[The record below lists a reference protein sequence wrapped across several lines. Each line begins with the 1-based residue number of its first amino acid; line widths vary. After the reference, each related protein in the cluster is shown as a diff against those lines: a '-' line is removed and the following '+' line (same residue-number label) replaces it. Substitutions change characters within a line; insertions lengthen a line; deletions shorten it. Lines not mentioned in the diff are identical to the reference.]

1 MLAGP
6 FDYTQGAMRN
16 AIRSNYRP
24 VSSEPMSQGTRCR
37 QLAEYVVFESPLN
50 MLCDSPTNYMK
61 EEECTRF
68 IAAVP
73 TTWDETIALEGK
85 IGKYVAIARRK
96 GATWYVGALTGW
108 DARTLP
114 VKLNF
119 LDNIPYQAAIFQDG
133 VNAHRAA
140 SDYKLLHTTVAKGD
154 VLTMDMK
161 QGGGWVAVFTPAN
174 EANPTP

>member
-1 MLAGP
+1 
-6 FDYTQGAMRN
+6 
-16 AIRSNYRP
+16 
-24 VSSEPMSQGTRCR
+24 MSQGTRCR

-73 TTWDETIALEGK
+73 TTWDETIALEGE

-114 VKLNF
+114 VKLDF

-154 VLTMDMK
+154 MLTMDMK

-174 EANPTP
+174 EAKPTP